1 MSKHLFA
8 GGSAHENRR
17 PGAPAGFSRGSRRM
31 GRAFFSILNAAR
43 HHASAGALAPPS
55 CRSTHF
61 RVTAGRAS
69 AWGLITQQ
77 RHRQRR
83 RPRHRPPHLI
93 PGAHQVSLEGDGL
106 ILSRLL
112 EAWINRAKVFLK
124 GEWEQG
130 VAAADIESL
139 STVDQCLFQE
149 LPNQRPAFCGC
160 LTSARGAESRQKV
173 RASQIW

>member
-1 MSKHLFA
+1 
-8 GGSAHENRR
+8 
-17 PGAPAGFSRGSRRM
+17 M
-31 GRAFFSILNAAR
+31 GRAFFSILIAAR

-112 EAWINRAKVFLK
+112 EAWINLAKVFLK
-124 GEWEQG
+124 SKREQG
-130 VAAADIESL
+130 VGEQAPEIL
-139 STVDQCLFQE
+139 SPHTCRRRSAIGGNFKT
-149 LPNQRPAFCGC
+149 FG
-160 LTSARGAESRQKV
+160 LTSRKLGTANSCR
-173 RASQIW
+173 